1 MEHDFRFSVDINLSI
16 LPRLTQNTI
25 QVVVDY
31 TRLTDSNRNLSSSMS
46 NFQLKIVVQIML
58 NESAIIVILHNWI
71 VVILLL
77 QEQKSKAK

>member
-1 MEHDFRFSVDINLSI
+1 MEHNFRFSVDINLSI

-25 QVVVDY
+25 QVVIDY